1 MLSLYP
7 YYSTVLKKINIKLE
21 HLLNRGAF
29 LVQGGMFMTVEVA
42 LIFAGLSCLCAFLGY
57 QKGMKKDVSEASK
70 DDGELKAD
78 VKYIRSGIEDIK
90 VDLKVQEQKIVQ
102 ITERVTRLEERSKS
116 NTHRLDTLEGK

>member
-1 MLSLYP
+1 
-7 YYSTVLKKINIKLE
+7 
-21 HLLNRGAF
+21 
-29 LVQGGMFMTVEVA
+29 MTVEVA

-57 QKGMKKDVSEASK
+57 QKGMKKDVREASK